1 MSRGARAFTI
11 LELVVVTSLLGLFF
25 GAVYETLHVALRSVG
40 AADRREQ
47 MRTQLVRVLDQFTR
61 EVRMARDVDEADD
74 DDFQVDV
81 DTDGNGSSSGTE
93 RDVNYVY
100 DAAND
105 ILTRAHSGGS
115 TVTLLRNLTAFDFDY
130 YESNSS
136 TLNESCTFTSSCG
149 GRCCEDDVRVVIV
162 TATVTSGSGQAAETI
177 TETASVFLGN
187 M

>member
-1 MSRGARAFTI
+1 MRLRAGAFTI
-11 LELVVVTSLLGLFF
+11 LEMIIVTSLLALFF
-25 GAVYETLHVALRSVG
+25 GAVYESLHVALRSVDG
-40 AADRREQ
+40 ANRRER
-47 MRTQLVRVLDQFTR
+47 MRTQLVRTLDQLTR
-61 EVRMARDVDEADD
+61 EARMARDVDEADE

-81 DTDGNGSSSGTE
+81 DTDGDGSSSSTE
-93 RDVNYVY
+93 RNVNYVY
-100 DAAND
+100 DSTND
-105 ILTRAHSGGS
+105 VLTRAHEGGS
-115 TVTLLRNLTAFDFDY
+115 TVTILRNLSAFDFDY

-149 GRCCEDDVRVVIV
+149 SRCCEDDVRVVVV